1 MIVVRVLRPDRFT
14 MSARGWIDVVFQGDI
29 NLSSGLEF
37 NLNEVIDHESKATSP
52 IMLCSRPGFD
62 ASAKI
67 DALAH
72 ARSHARSHATGHTTG
87 HATGLATGHKGFKY
101 QSLAMGSAEGYQLAE
116 KYIANASKNGT
127 WVLLRNVHLCP
138 SYMVQLEK
146 KLHSFASHDQFR
158 LFLTAEINPKLPTS
172 LLRMSQTFVY
182 EPPAGIKASLTRS
195 LAGMPAARMNRAPA
209 ERSRL
214 YFLLAWFHATVI
226 ERLQYVPIGW
236 SKMYEF
242 SETDL
247 QCALTSFDG
256 WIDGIAK
263 GRAHVDPDEI
273 PWEAL
278 HAMLG
283 KMVVGVVGGLLFVV
297 DVCADAFVVG
307 CCWLLLVVVVVLFL
321 HTSPPHTSPPPTP
334 FPPHRPI
341 LVRWSGGQ

>member
-1 MIVVRVLRPDRFT
+1 
-14 MSARGWIDVVFQGDI
+14 VVFQGDI

-72 ARSHARSHATGHTTG
+72 ARSHTTGHTTG
-87 HATGLATGHKGFKY
+87 HATGHKGFKY
-101 QSLAMGSAEGYQLAE
+101 QSLAMGSVEGYQLAE

-307 CCWLLLVVVVVLFL
+307 CCWLLWWFYPS
-321 HTSPPHTSPPPTP
+321 TPPPHTPPPTHTFSP
-334 FPPHRPI
+334 TQANPCTVVVWTMNLTNGCWI
-341 LVRWSGGQ
+341 LL